1 MKMSA
6 PHAFVIDS
14 AMIGPCAPAAVSGRI
29 AKAREPMRMRETV
42 RSELPGFMYR
52 NAAPYARAL

>member
-29 AKAREPMRMRETV
+29 AQSHVDAETV

>member
-6 PHAFVIDS
+6 PHAFAIDS

-29 AKAREPMRMRETV
+29 AQSHAAHVDAETV
-42 RSELPGFMYR
+42 RSDLPGFMYR